1 MCLHTVVH
9 MGEMVAVVGQYRNAD
24 TLLCTPVRLL
34 TSFGRSCSLVVPV
47 VTPPPPSS
55 SLCDRAI
62 FLIPDLVRPFPVD
75 TDRHG
80 QALAQFHYSVYT
92 ESHNIIH
99 SSTSTLPLHTHPVW
113 SYAL

>member
-9 MGEMVAVVGQYRNAD
+9 MGEMVAVVGQYRNRRHVIMYTRTFVD
-24 TLLCTPVRLL
+24 QFWSLLFPCRPCR
-34 TSFGRSCSLVVPV
+34 P
-47 VTPPPPSS
+47 PPPPSS